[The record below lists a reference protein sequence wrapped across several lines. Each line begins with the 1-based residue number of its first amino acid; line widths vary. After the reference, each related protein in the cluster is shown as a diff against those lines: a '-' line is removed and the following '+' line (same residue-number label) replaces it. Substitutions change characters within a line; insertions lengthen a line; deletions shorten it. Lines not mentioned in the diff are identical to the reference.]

1 MKNLVYVSA
10 VAVLM
15 IGSSSAIAVSQ
26 KDSNIN
32 INQQKINTIKSMYA
46 KHEESGKSIDAST
59 SGLDLLYLYG
69 GFDLKDAIMGYQG
82 RYNTITQDDFDSF
95 MDCAETQPSIYV
107 NEFRDDIDRLQLM
120 NVSMLNN
127 GKVRAN
133 IKGYTMYGETLD
145 YKHDFDLMCH
155 ADQCQVNDVYGVDGY
170 SLKTRL
176 SEACYQ

>member
-1 MKNLVYVSA
+1 VKNLVYVSA
-10 VAVLM
+10 IAVLM

-26 KDSNIN
+26 KNNSSN
-32 INQQKINTIKSMYA
+32 INQQKIDTIKSMYA
-46 KHEESGKSIDAST
+46 KHEESGKSVDAST

-69 GFDLKDAIMGYQG
+69 GFDLKDAIIGYQG

-107 NEFRDDIDRLQLM
+107 NEFRDDINRLELM

-133 IKGYTMYGETLD
+133 VKGYTMYGETLN

-155 ADQCQVNDVYGVDGY
+155 ANQCQVNDVYGADGY
-170 SLKTRL
+170 SLKTKL
-176 SEACYQ
+176 NEACYQ